1 MVTIYDLPC
10 ESSNRNNVTVMAR
23 GGSRI
28 SHWGRQPCCM
38 GRRGADIKCRSVSAK
53 MYAITKEL
61 GSVGGGDPP
70 MMALS
75 SRDFSP
81 RIKLLFHMVNRGLV
95 HHTTKETSIA
105 SLLGLSN
112 NVTLDIQTLRVVT
125 LSTNSKGRK
134 VCMNGMTDNV
144 SLVTTIPEIFVQNSF
159 CLLMTIRFTVMYCV
173 PCSSAITTVKFV
185 TLYSTFVRILKAF
198 HAPGAVIQQ
207 FEYHQTHNGNPRPN
221 QRLDRGS
228 FGKDLNQNYRCDMRL
243 YGERFLD
250 ER

>member
-1 MVTIYDLPC
+1 MQVRFG
-10 ESSNRNNVTVMAR
+10 ENVCHNE
-23 GGSRI
+23 RI
-28 SHWGRQPCCM
+28 RF
-38 GRRGADIKCRSVSAK
+38 RRGRGSANDGIVK
-53 MYAITKEL
+53 SRFFSKNKTFISYGEQRTCT
-61 GSVGGGDPP
+61 
-70 MMALS
+70 S
-75 SRDFSP
+75 S
-81 RIKLLFHMVNRGLV
+81 
-95 HHTTKETSIA
+95 TKETSIA

-173 PCSSAITTVKFV
+173 PCFSAITTVKFV